1 MSVIFSD
8 DEIKSLVAE
17 PKSIPA
23 NWRAL
28 QELRQKRGHRERS
41 LTATGVSG
49 GQFRLILRKNIVM
62 PLDFSLILATYIP
75 YSNKIFRLRRYNGKS
90 HKHTNAIEKNSFY
103 NFHIHFATARYQEL
117 EFGREDGY
125 AEQTD
130 RYADYRSAISCFVE
144 DLNLILYNEEQR
156 ELFPED

>member
-1 MSVIFSD
+1 MSIVFSD
-8 DEIKSLVAE
+8 HEIESLVAE
-17 PKSIPA
+17 PKSFPG
-23 NWRAL
+23 NWRVL

-49 GQFRLILRKNIVM
+49 GQFRLILRENTVM

-75 YSNKIFRLRRYNGKS
+75 HSNKIFRLRRYNGKS
-90 HKHTNAIEKNSFY
+90 HKHTNAIEKDSFY
-103 NFHIHFATARYQEL
+103 NFHIHFATARYQVL
-117 EFGREDGY
+117 EYGREDGY

-156 ELFPED
+156 EMFPEA